1 MTGRSTFVSPVGSTP
16 IICGG
21 TSLESA
27 AELASI
33 GEMDI
38 TASASASS
46 EVVDGEGVGVGTVIE
61 DEDEENEE
69 VGGSSGIARAVSG
82 ECTPTGL
89 RGKRRVPLFGF
100 GTRPKESQTM
110 L

>member
-1 MTGRSTFVSPVGSTP
+1 MESTASGLAS
-16 IICGG
+16 
-21 TSLESA
+21 SLEVA
-27 AELASI
+27 D
-33 GEMDI
+33 GD
-38 TASASASS
+38 
-46 EVVDGEGVGVGTVIE
+46 EVGDGDEVE
-61 DEDEENEE
+61 DDGSVE
-69 VGGSSGIARAVSG
+69 VGGSSGIARVVSG